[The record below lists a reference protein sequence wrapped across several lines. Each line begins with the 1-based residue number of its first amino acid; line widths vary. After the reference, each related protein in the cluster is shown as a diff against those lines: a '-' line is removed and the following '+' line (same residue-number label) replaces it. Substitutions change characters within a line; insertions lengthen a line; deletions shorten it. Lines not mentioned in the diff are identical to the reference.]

1 MELGNLKLCLPDA
14 LKNHEIRRACHAVER
29 VMGVGDVLDNLSP
42 AALEM
47 IRDYCT
53 DYVKGHNGPM
63 SDFKRAY
70 ISVVIEHL
78 NDARL
83 HERRLY
89 YGITGEAY
97 DGAG

>member
-1 MELGNLKLCLPDA
+1 MELGSLKLCLPDA

-29 VMGVGDVLDNLSP
+29 VMGVGDVLDNLST
-42 AALEM
+42 AAREM

-97 DGAG
+97 DGSG